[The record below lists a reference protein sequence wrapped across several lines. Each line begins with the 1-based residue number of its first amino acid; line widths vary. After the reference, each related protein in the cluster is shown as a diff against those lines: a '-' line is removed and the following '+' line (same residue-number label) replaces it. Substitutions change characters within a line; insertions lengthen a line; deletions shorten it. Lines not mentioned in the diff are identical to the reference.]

1 MKRLMTN
8 DVLLR
13 ISLTT
18 AFLALFLGICGCAS
32 DCSSRHV
39 EDLPPMPV
47 EPKWVQ
53 LSEAPMAYTTN
64 GVWETSSEFVEYGIQ
79 AVEWTQ
85 KVRRWKRE
93 NEIK

>member
-1 MKRLMTN
+1 
-8 DVLLR
+8 
-13 ISLTT
+13 
-18 AFLALFLGICGCAS
+18 
-32 DCSSRHV
+32 
-39 EDLPPMPV
+39 MPV